1 MRLKKTLQVDLT
13 YRRTTGLEQVANL
26 ELSLKVGDHLG
37 GHTTSGHVDGT
48 GRVASV
54 LPHPDGSQCLWIDL
68 SSALSQVDIS
78 KHVVYKGSI
87 CLDGVSLTVAEI
99 KEQQIRVSLIPHT
112 LAHTNLQYRKLGD
125 IINIEFD
132 QALKLLQAPAASEG
146 TDHEQKILFL
156 TFLISS

>member
-1 MRLKKTLQVDLT
+1 LKTRNHATSRSNVPFFCNRATDDEKV
-13 YRRTTGLEQVANL
+13 VNL

-48 GRVASV
+48 ARITSV

-68 SSALSQVDIS
+68 SPVLSKEDIS
-78 KHVVYKGSI
+78 KHVIYKGSI

-112 LAHTNLQYRKLGD
+112 LSHTNLQYRKIGD
-125 IINIEFD
+125 VINIEFD
-132 QALKLLQAPAASEG
+132 QALKLLQAPAATEG
-146 TDHEQKILFL
+146 KI
-156 TFLISS
+156 